1 MGKPILCPCGVPC
14 APIARVQER
23 PLTQDRTC
31 LRPAWETESL
41 GLGDKQV
48 LGASPENEGNEP
60 QTGGAR
66 LQPAPN
72 PVYS

>member
-1 MGKPILCPCGVPC
+1 MPPLAKL
-14 APIARVQER
+14 QEM
-23 PLTQDRTC
+23 PLMPDGTSLLQTAE
-31 LRPAWETESL
+31 PAQEMDSL

-48 LGASPENEGNEP
+48 PDASPEREGNEP
-60 QTGGAR
+60 QAGGSG